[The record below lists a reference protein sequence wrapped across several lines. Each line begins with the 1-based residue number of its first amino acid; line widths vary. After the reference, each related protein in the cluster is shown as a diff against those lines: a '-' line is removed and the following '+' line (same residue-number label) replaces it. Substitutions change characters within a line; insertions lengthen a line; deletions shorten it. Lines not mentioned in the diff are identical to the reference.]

1 MSFEHEGK
9 HKNTLIIALLAVMSI
24 LLLIWIILSVR
35 STALVREA
43 ERGIEDLLAMG
54 SDELTNEKLR
64 QEIRNLIIENNQLV
78 SPWQQISSYAT
89 VFTVIVA
96 IIGAF
101 TTIWKQFSEQQRD
114 REQREAESMRRLD
127 EKFSSLVQDLGSDNT
142 SLKVSAVV
150 SLLTFLKEEYAQFHE
165 QVYLVLLANLKIK
178 QDLQVNRLLIRAFE
192 KALRLKL
199 EKEPSSESA
208 EPLDLTHACLYHIDL
223 SNLNLRSADM
233 AFADL
238 QSASF
243 RGTKLFRVKGYQTKF
258 TKATFTG
265 ADLGEARLMES
276 DLESAH
282 LHNTTL
288 VASNLK
294 KTNLKCAQFYGAKM
308 QSAHLEGADLR
319 GACFEQANLNDAYFN
334 GATFDQNALRS
345 IIKAY
350 HWQKAYFDEDVKEK
364 LEAMSQE

>member
-1 MSFEHEGK
+1 MPSEREGK
-9 HKNTLIIALLAVMSI
+9 QKNTLIIALLAVLSI
-24 LLLIWIILSVR
+24 LVLIWIILSVR
-35 STALVREA
+35 STALVRET
-43 ERGIEDLLAMG
+43 EQGIEALMAME

-96 IIGAF
+96 IIGVF

-114 REQREAESMRRLD
+114 RAQREAESLRRLD

-192 KALRLKL
+192 EALRLKL
-199 EKEPSSESA
+199 EKEPPPES
-208 EPLDLTHACLYHIDL
+208 LDLTHTCLYHIDL
-223 SNLNLRSADM
+223 SNLDLTAADL

-238 QSASF
+238 QLANF
-243 RGTKLFRVKGYQTKF
+243 KEARLFRLKGYQTKF
-258 TKATFTG
+258 IKATFTD
-265 ADLGEARLMES
+265 ANLSEARLNKAVMEY
-276 DLESAH
+276 AH

-288 VASNLK
+288 VAADLK
-294 KTNLKCAQFYGAKM
+294 KTNLQCAQFYGAKM

-319 GACFEQANLNDAYFN
+319 GACFEQANLKDTYFT
-334 GATFDQNALRS
+334 GATFDQNALKS
-345 IIKAY
+345 VIKAY
-350 HWQKAYFDEDVKEK
+350 HWQKAHFDEEINKK

>member
-1 MSFEHEGK
+1 MPSEREGK
-9 HKNTLIIALLAVMSI
+9 QKNTLIIALLAVLSI
-24 LLLIWIILSVR
+24 LVLIWIILSVR
-35 STALVREA
+35 STALVRET
-43 ERGIEDLLAMG
+43 EQGIEALMAME

-96 IIGAF
+96 IIGVF

-114 REQREAESMRRLD
+114 RAQREAESLRRLD
-127 EKFSSLVQDLGSDNT
+127 EKFSSRVQDLGSDNT

-192 KALRLKL
+192 EALRLKL
-199 EKEPSSESA
+199 EKEPPPES
-208 EPLDLTHACLYHIDL
+208 LDLTHTCLYHIDL
-223 SNLNLRSADM
+223 SNLDLTAADL

-238 QSASF
+238 QLANF
-243 RGTKLFRVKGYQTKF
+243 KEARLFRLKGYQTKF
-258 TKATFTG
+258 IKATFTD
-265 ADLGEARLMES
+265 ANLSEARLNKAVMEY
-276 DLESAH
+276 AH

-288 VASNLK
+288 VAADLK
-294 KTNLKCAQFYGAKM
+294 ETNLQCAQFYGAKM

-319 GACFEQANLNDAYFN
+319 GACFEQANLKDTYFT
-334 GATFDQNALRS
+334 GATFDQNALKS
-345 IIKAY
+345 VIKAY
-350 HWQKAYFDEDVKEK
+350 HWQKAHFDEEINKK

>member
-35 STALVREA
+35 STALVRET
-43 ERGIEDLLAMG
+43 EQGIEDLLAMG
-54 SDELTNEKLR
+54 SDELSNEKLR

-192 KALRLKL
+192 KALQLKL
-199 EKEPSSESA
+199 EGKPPSES
-208 EPLDLTHACLYHIDL
+208 LDLTHTCLYHIDL
-223 SNLNLRSADM
+223 SKLDLTSADM

>member
-1 MSFEHEGK
+1 MSSEGEGK
-9 HKNTLIIALLAVMSI
+9 QKNTLIIALLAVLSI

-35 STALVREA
+35 STALVRET
-43 ERGIEDLLAMG
+43 EQGIEALLAME

-114 REQREAESMRRLD
+114 RAQREAESMRRLD
-127 EKFSSLVQDLGSDNT
+127 EKFSSLVQDLGADNT

-192 KALRLKL
+192 EALRLKL
-199 EKEPSSESA
+199 EKGPPSES
-208 EPLDLTHACLYHIDL
+208 LDLTHTCLYHADL
-223 SNLNLRSADM
+223 SKLDLTAADM

-238 QSASF
+238 ESASL
-243 RGTKLFRVKGYQTKF
+243 RGTKLFRLKGFQTKF
-258 TKATFTG
+258 TKATFTD
-265 ADLGEARLMES
+265 ANLGEARLNEAIMEF
-276 DLESAH
+276 AH
-282 LHNTTL
+282 LHNANL
-288 VASNLK
+288 VAADLK
-294 KTNLKCAQFYGAKM
+294 ETNLKCAQFYGAKL

-319 GACFEQANLNDAYFN
+319 GACFEQANLDDTYFYE
-334 GATFDQNALRS
+334 AVLDSQALRS
-345 IIKAY
+345 IVKAY
-350 HWQKAYFDEDVKEK
+350 QWPMAHFDEKIKEK
-364 LEAMSQE
+364 LKALSQA